1 MNKPL
6 KDSLQGPFYDLK
18 EDDEIEE
25 DIEQEGDIITERNV
39 RISFVCGLF
48 VGNLLFQRF
57 IMERSWTDSTGIA
70 ILAGVLAVV
79 FYKIA
84 LWLGLIPK

>member
-6 KDSLQGPFYDLK
+6 KDSLEGPFYDLQ
-18 EDDEIEE
+18 EDDEIE
-25 DIEQEGDIITERNV
+25 DIEQEGDIITGRNV
-39 RISFVCGLF
+39 RIGLICGLS
-48 VGNLLFQRF
+48 VANLLIQRF

-79 FYKIA
+79 FYKIV
-84 LWLGLIPK
+84 LWLGLMPK